1 MAILK
6 INHSGNTPLYSDRT
20 APKYHDGNSLH
31 DVISYCCNP
40 NKARSGLIGGF
51 GINVRYAAEQMD
63 GLARAY
69 RQADG
74 IRLRHMELAFEPR
87 ERISPENVFLIAYK
101 VAWYYGQEYQI
112 LFAVHEDTPHRHIH
126 FVMNTVS
133 YLDGHKYPGRKED
146 YYRFCGYVGEVL
158 DPYRITVRLA

>member
-6 INHSGNTPLYSDRT
+6 VNHSKNTLPYWGST
-20 APKYHDGNSLH
+20 VPKYHDVNSLH

-40 NKARSGLIGGF
+40 DKAKSGLIGGF

-63 GLARAY
+63 GLAWAY

-74 IRLRHMELAFEPR
+74 VRLRHMELAFEPG
-87 ERISPENVFLIAYK
+87 ERISLENVFLIAYK

-133 YLDGHKYPGRKED
+133 YMDGHKYPGTKED
-146 YYRFCGYVGEVL
+146 YYRFRDYVGEVL
-158 DPYRITVRLA
+158 YPYRITARLA